1 MMLIVQTV
9 GAQGFFSSASDFAR
23 LYIGVVEPQYQTAQ
37 WHDIPYY
44 KGTTD
49 LYKGRVCYD
58 GVVYDDVHLRFDQ
71 LEQRVVVLSP
81 VGSVVC
87 VPQQEH
93 IDWFEMDGH
102 RYVHEGARYAAVLCD
117 GKGTNGNAANGIQ
130 LYHSVWKVYNGEK
143 LLFGEKNTL
152 RTAHQ
157 LSHRAQLAVS
167 RVPLP
172 RIKNSRFILSAERF
186 YVILHAKFVKSS
198 NSKSSNSKLCM
209 HV

>member
-1 MMLIVQTV
+1 MMLIVQTA
-9 GAQGFFSSASDFAR
+9 GAQEFFSSASDFAR
-23 LYIGVVEPQYQTAQ
+23 LYIGAVEPQYQTAQ

-58 GVVYDDVHLRFDQ
+58 GVVYDDVQLRFDQ

-102 RYVHEGARYAAVLCD
+102 RYVYEGSHYAAVLCD
-117 GKGTNGNAANGIQ
+117 GKGANGNAANGIR
-130 LYHSVWKVYNGEK
+130 LYHSYGRSITARNCCLVKRTRSGRLTNYPTEPNSQYLVYHFPE
-143 LLFGEKNTL
+143 
-152 RTAHQ
+152 
-157 LSHRAQLAVS
+157 
-167 RVPLP
+167 
-172 RIKNSRFILSAERF
+172 
-186 YVILHAKFVKSS
+186 
-198 NSKSSNSKLCM
+198 
-209 HV
+209 